1 MHKKW
6 RLFQNHLSPMLDI
19 EKLYQM
25 YATAGSV
32 SIDSRTIAPGALF
45 FAIRGANF
53 NGNVFAAEALAKGA
67 RYVIVDDPMYAA
79 SSACMLVEDS
89 CQALETLAHYHRTRH
104 RAAVPVIG
112 ITGSYGKT
120 TTKELLYS
128 ALCTTYRTAATKG
141 NLNTSIGVALTLLS
155 IRSDTQI
162 AVVEMGATE
171 SGDIE
176 RCCQLAAPTHGIIT
190 AIGEAHLAGFGTL
203 QGVFQAKRA
212 LYDYLYQTKGTIFLN
227 SLEPLLQD
235 VGKRFK
241 RPITYPQPTDCFP
254 LAVVAEDPYLW
265 CKTPNGMPF
274 KTHLMG
280 KPHRNNIAAALC
292 VAHHFQVPLETACRA
307 IQAYVPSNRR
317 MEFVQKGSHQLI
329 VDSYNA
335 SPASVQA
342 ALRVL
347 LQLNVRHRIVV
358 LGDMAELGEQTD
370 FWHAQIVAQLHDPRY
385 DVVLLCGAACVRAVQ
400 QRSHPKIQC
409 FSDKVALAHYLAHC
423 RFEPSGWLF
432 KGSHGL
438 QMHTLAEGI

>member
-1 MHKKW
+1 
-6 RLFQNHLSPMLDI
+6 MLDI

-45 FAIRGANF
+45 FAIHGANF
-53 NGNVFAAEALAKGA
+53 NGNLFAAEALAKGA
-67 RYVIVDDPMYAA
+67 RYAIVDDPTYATA
-79 SSACMLVEDS
+79 PACMLVEDS
-89 CQALETLAHYHRTRH
+89 RQALETLAHYHRTRY
-104 RAAVPVIG
+104 RGAVPVIG
-112 ITGSYGKT
+112 VTGSYGKT

-128 ALCTTYRTAATKG
+128 ALSTTYRTIATKG

-155 IRSDTQI
+155 IHTDTQI

-171 SGDIE
+171 SGDIA

-190 AIGEAHLAGFGTL
+190 AIGEAHLDGFGTL
-203 QGVFQAKRA
+203 QGVLQEKSV
-212 LYDYLYQTKGTIFLN
+212 LYDYLYQTQGTLFLN
-227 SLEPLLQD
+227 SLEPLLQE

-241 RPITYPQPTDCFP
+241 RPITYPQSTDCFP

-265 CKTPNGMPF
+265 CKTPTGIPF

-280 KPHRNNIAAALC
+280 APHRNNIAAALC
-292 VAHHFQVPLETACRA
+292 VAHHFQVPLEAACRA
-307 IQAYVPSNRR
+307 VQAYVPAHRR
-317 MEFVQKGSHQLI
+317 MEFVQKGNHQLI
-329 VDSYNA
+329 IDSYNA

-342 ALRVL
+342 ALGVL

-358 LGDMAELGEQTD
+358 LGDMAELGERTD
-370 FWHAQIVAQLHDPRY
+370 FWHAQMVAQLHDPRY
-385 DVVLLCGAACVRAVQ
+385 DVVLLCGPAYARAVQ
-400 QRSHPKIQC
+400 QQPHPKIHC
-409 FSDKVALAHYLAHC
+409 FSDKAALSHYLEQC

-438 QMHTLAEGI
+438 QMHTLAKGI